1 MTLLA
6 DKNALGVTTRSVT
19 APSAPAWADVPCAQ
33 VTRLVA
39 STLDVPVALL
49 SLQRAEEYRFRVNIG
64 LDGYESVPCRISF
77 CAYTLLGTD
86 LLVVPDARVDDRF
99 RQNPLVL
106 GAPHVIA
113 YVGAPLISSRGARL
127 GTLCAIDRQPR
138 TFTPAQLEQMRDLAR
153 IAAWLLES
161 EADRTSPQATPLI
174 SDILAEADGSA
185 ERERLA
191 IALHEGVAQDL
202 FALRLQLQRIRD
214 SSAWRPEADASA
226 ARAGIAL
233 TRALDRSISDVCE
246 IANGLLARGPGR
258 LGIVEAIH
266 QQAEK
271 IARRTGLEIQVHEVG
286 VVDRI
291 DAGTRLL
298 LLRATREALANAAQ
312 NARVCNVNVTL
323 ECGSQVLRLR
333 VVDDGVGPGADA
345 NSLEAQAGL
354 AGLRERACA
363 AGGTVHVERNTR
375 GGTTLCLQ
383 LPRASS
389 VNAR

>member
-1 MTLLA
+1 
-6 DKNALGVTTRSVT
+6 
-19 APSAPAWADVPCAQ
+19 
-33 VTRLVA
+33 
-39 STLDVPVALL
+39 VALL
-49 SLQRAEEYRFRVNIG
+49 SMQRAEEYRFRVNIG

-77 CAYTLLGTD
+77 CAYTLLGSD

-106 GAPHVIA
+106 GAPHIIA

-138 TFTPAQLEQMRDLAR
+138 TFAPAQLDQMRGLAR
-153 IAAWLLES
+153 IAAWLLET
-161 EADRTSPQATPLI
+161 EAARTIPRAVSAI
-174 SDILAEADGSA
+174 SDRLVEDDHST

-202 FALRLQLQRIRD
+202 FALRLQLQRIRA

-233 TRALDRSISDVCE
+233 TRALDRSIGDVCE

-258 LGIVEAIH
+258 LGMMEAIH

-271 IARRTGLEIQVHEVG
+271 VARRTGLEIQVHGVG
-286 VVDRI
+286 VVARI

-323 ECGSQVLRLR
+323 ECGLQMLRLR

-345 NSLEAQAGL
+345 QSLEVQAGL
-354 AGLRERACA
+354 AGLRERASA
-363 AGGTVHVERNTR
+363 AGGTVYVERNTR

-383 LPRASS
+383 LPRAAS
-389 VNAR
+389 VDAG